1 MPMKGPYRDGSF
13 DVRVQGRYAQMLLPE
28 DHADH
33 ISVEDLDIEELARGQ
48 LKDKNGKFTGRP
60 PKVLPREIVDAMRLE
75 HHKRVNGILE
85 QSLPAQVRTMIE
97 ISANRKNDPGVRLKA
112 AIYVYERFMGRTP
125 EKINITA
132 ETRVQDIVDDILY
145 EVEEYRQSA
154 VEKEIQATEEEL
166 TRAPKRRTP
175 GQRMQARKN
184 R

>member
-1 MPMKGPYRDGSF
+1 MKGPYRDGSY

-28 DHADH
+28 DHEDH
-33 ISVEDLDIEELARGQ
+33 ISVHDLDIEELARGQ

-60 PKVLPREIVDAMRLE
+60 PKVLPREIVDAMRNE

-85 QSLPAQVRTMIE
+85 QSLPQQVKTMIE
-97 ISANRKNDPGVRLKA
+97 ISQNKKADPGVRLKA

-132 ETRVQDIVDDILY
+132 ESRVQDIVDDILY
-145 EVEEYRQSA
+145 EVGEKQQSA
-154 VEKEIQATEEEL
+154 VEKEIEETREEL

-175 GQRMQARKN
+175 GQRMQARK
-184 R
+184 RQ